1 MGSKKKEEKEKP
13 LEKMTIKEV
22 REIAKGIDGVVGA
35 SGMNKDELLTIIRKA
50 RGIAEPV
57 KKSSSTVR
65 DMKKKIRELKTK
77 WAEVLEAGDQKMA
90 AIWRERIIRLKK
102 KTRRLA

>member
-13 LEKMTIKEV
+13 LEKMTIKEL
-22 REIAKGIDGVVGA
+22 REIAKGIEGIVGA
-35 SGMNKDELLTIIRKA
+35 SGMNKDELLTIIRKD

-57 KKSSSTVR
+57 KKSSSNIR
-65 DMKKKIRELKTK
+65 DLKKRIREFKGKLT
-77 WAEVLEAGDQKMA
+77 EVLEAGDQKMA
-90 AIWRERIIRLKK
+90 GIWRERIIRLKK

>member
-13 LEKMTIKEV
+13 LEKMTVKEL
-22 REIAKGIDGVVGA
+22 REIAKGIEGVVGA
-35 SGMNKDELLTIIRKA
+35 SGMNKDELLTVIRKA
-50 RGIAEPV
+50 RGIEEPV
-57 KKSSSTVR
+57 KKSDGNVR
-65 DMKKKIRELKTK
+65 DLKKRIRELKVK

-90 AIWRERIIRLKK
+90 AIWRERVIRLKK